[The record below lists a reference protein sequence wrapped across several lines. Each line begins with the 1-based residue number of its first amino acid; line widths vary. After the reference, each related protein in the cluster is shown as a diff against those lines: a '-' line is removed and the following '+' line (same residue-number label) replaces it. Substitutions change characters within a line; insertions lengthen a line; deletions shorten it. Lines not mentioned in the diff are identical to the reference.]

1 MEAKKA
7 FGPALRLMKL
17 LAGVKEINIL
27 PLEWSLNYTVQGSQ
41 WFFYGEQKNK
51 VALVARSDILTLLT
65 HYTLADFYYKNFY
78 MVNSIPTTACHIS
91 PGTTI
96 KIDAVSRARRLW
108 HTVVLQLFKGR
119 LKRVAF
125 FNFASFNELILKKCC
140 PSGHWQNY
148 HHFSLL
154 LLLIKSSWVRATFFF
169 T

>member
-1 MEAKKA
+1 
-7 FGPALRLMKL
+7 
-17 LAGVKEINIL
+17 
-27 PLEWSLNYTVQGSQ
+27 
-41 WFFYGEQKNK
+41 
-51 VALVARSDILTLLT
+51 
-65 HYTLADFYYKNFY
+65 
-78 MVNSIPTTACHIS
+78 MVNRIPTTACHIS

-154 LLLIKSSWVRATFFF
+154 LLLIKSSWVRATFFSLSQQLWNVIF
-169 T
+169 KNPSAFKMIGPPFVFYKKETHSETKRNTTNHHLIFWWCTYWFVVKSIEWDFFLCLAFR